1 MSQNSKRP
9 TLNEV
14 TLVAVTSVALAA
26 TVDALR
32 KSMQQVEFGRVLL
45 LSDRL
50 PAGSMD
56 GIEWIAIDPLTSRT
70 HYSRFMLHELSR
82 HVTTEHALCVQ
93 WDGFVLK
100 GDAWRPNFAEYDYIG
115 ALWPHFSDAY
125 RVGNGGFSLRSRRLL
140 EACTTLPADALHAE
154 DVLIGRVYRER
165 LEGLGIRFA
174 PEEVAADFAYERTAP
189 TGQEF
194 GFHGAYNLVRHVS
207 KAEAHGIFGSLDPLM
222 LTDGERREVFRWALR
237 RGRLNLA
244 WKVLRRR

>member
-1 MSQNSKRP
+1 MSHGPTRP

-26 TVDALR
+26 TIEALR
-32 KSMQQVEFGRVLL
+32 KSMRQVEFGRVVL
-45 LSDRL
+45 LSDRR
-50 PAGSMD
+50 PSVSME
-56 GIEWIAIDPLTSRT
+56 GIEWIAIDPLRSRSD
-70 HYSRFMLHELSR
+70 YSRFMLHELYR
-82 HVTTEHALCVQ
+82 HITTEHALCVQ

-100 GDAWRPNFAEYDYIG
+100 GDAWRPTFTDYDYIG
-115 ALWPHFSDAY
+115 ALWPHFSDDY

-140 EACTTLPADALHAE
+140 EACTSLPADGLHAE

-165 LEGLGIRFA
+165 LENIGIRFA
-174 PEEVAADFAYERTAP
+174 PEEVAAGFAYERTAP
-189 TGQEF
+189 TGREF

-207 KAEAHGIFGSLDPLM
+207 KGEASATFGSLDPLM

-244 WKVLRRR
+244 WQVMRRR